1 MTAIYFDYAATA
13 PLHPRAL
20 DAMHDCLDNSFG
32 NPSSIH
38 FYGQMAESVLE
49 NRRSMV
55 AQWLGAMAQEVV
67 FTSGGSE
74 SDNLA
79 VRGVALAQRQRGK
92 THLLVSAVEHPA
104 VMQTARAL
112 AAEQGFVLELLP
124 VDDDGRVLPRVVESA
139 LRPETALVSVI
150 YASNEVGTI
159 NPVAE
164 IGQVCRWAGVPFH
177 SDAVQAAAHM
187 RLNVAQ
193 DGVDLL
199 SMGAHKFYGPRGVGA
214 LYVRQGT
221 PIVAI
226 QTGGKQERGLR
237 AGTENVM
244 GIAGMVEALRLTYE
258 GLEERNRRL
267 VMLRDRLIAGV
278 LAGIGRARLTGDA
291 QNRLP
296 NHASFVF
303 DGVDGNL
310 LVALLDQSGFACSS
324 GSACK
329 VGNPQPSEVLL
340 AMGLTPHWALGSLR
354 VTLGRETTEEEVDA
368 LLNVLPQ
375 RVEQAVVGN

>member
-1 MTAIYFDYAATA
+1 
-13 PLHPRAL
+13 
-20 DAMHDCLDNSFG
+20 
-32 NPSSIH
+32 
-38 FYGQMAESVLE
+38 
-49 NRRSMV
+49 
-55 AQWLGAMAQEVV
+55 
-67 FTSGGSE
+67 
-74 SDNLA
+74 
-79 VRGVALAQRQRGK
+79 
-92 THLLVSAVEHPA
+92 
-104 VMQTARAL
+104 
-112 AAEQGFVLELLP
+112 
-124 VDDDGRVLPRVVESA
+124 
-139 LRPETALVSVI
+139 
-150 YASNEVGTI
+150 
-159 NPVAE
+159 
-164 IGQVCRWAGVPFH
+164 
-177 SDAVQAAAHM
+177 
-187 RLNVAQ
+187 
-193 DGVDLL
+193 
-199 SMGAHKFYGPRGVGA
+199 
-214 LYVRQGT
+214 
-221 PIVAI
+221 
-226 QTGGKQERGLR
+226 
-237 AGTENVM
+237 M